1 MDASAPVPLIS
12 ANGPVLRT
20 SVAIAPEKF
29 LRKTFAAG
37 SGSAVGAFVG
47 LTINVFH
54 GQRPSGVLKEIAAA
68 SGMFH
73 SGSVGGGLRKGGW
86 IAEPWAALP
95 DTAGF

>member
-12 ANGPVLRT
+12 ANGPVLTT
-20 SVAIAPEKF
+20 SVAIATEKF

-54 GQRPSGVLKEIAAA
+54 GQSPSGVLEIVAA

-86 IAEPWAALP
+86 VAEPWVALP